1 MSRGC
6 RLCGWVF
13 LHGFQVEDGRGSNT
27 FFKYTNKFILK
38 NLNNVILRYFYFIL
52 PHCVMHYH
60 VRECLYAVYK
70 HWCSALRSR
79 KRGQRQSSAGKSTS
93 ACIQHITTT
102 SSVIMLLHNS
112 STITQYR
119 SESLVYLVNSYTRK
133 SSPLNVSKTNTLLGI
148 VVGLHHNSQAP
159 RGRMCT
165 NMGYLID
172 IFMLVLSAYFSMLKL

>member
-1 MSRGC
+1 
-6 RLCGWVF
+6 
-13 LHGFQVEDGRGSNT
+13 
-27 FFKYTNKFILK
+27 
-38 NLNNVILRYFYFIL
+38 
-52 PHCVMHYH
+52 MHYH
-60 VRECLYAVYK
+60 VREYLYAVYK
-70 HWCSALRSR
+70 HRCSALRSW

-102 SSVIMLLHNS
+102 SIVIMLLHNS

-172 IFMLVLSAYFSMLKL
+172 IIIRGVEINQSECLKEVTCCYCKLRYSNSSYPCAGLITLKSVAKLQKLPVV